1 MKGMAGTNLENELR
15 SPTCTNNKPLLE
27 EREVYNV
34 RSHQECYD
42 KTPPFGKHGQ
52 YMNSHSTTQKLI
64 DLAKTEQSVEQQS
77 QSSEEPDP
85 IQQNGSEEDDED
97 EEAVADDSANNE
109 HAPGGQPTTQSGS
122 FSMKSPLATAA
133 HLDDLNVG
141 QNMQV
146 VGGNNQTNQQII
158 QLVSPS
164 IGSITIIN
172 NDYSQM
178 NLSKNYKIDRLIKK
192 KKKSAI

>member
-1 MKGMAGTNLENELR
+1 MAQLTN
-15 SPTCTNNKPLLE
+15 
-27 EREVYNV
+27 
-34 RSHQECYD
+34 
-42 KTPPFGKHGQ
+42 
-52 YMNSHSTTQKLI
+52 
-64 DLAKTEQSVEQQS
+64 
-77 QSSEEPDP
+77 
-85 IQQNGSEEDDED
+85 
-97 EEAVADDSANNE
+97 
-109 HAPGGQPTTQSGS
+109 
-122 FSMKSPLATAA
+122 
-133 HLDDLNVG
+133 LNVG